1 MDIPDEPEPSDP
13 ELDPERWREY
23 PEVELNPALVARVQ
37 VMADAGLSLRVISG
51 MLEKEGILNAQGCP
65 YSPSSIKS
73 MVDSP
78 APDVETQARAIGITE
93 DAISLYRQGR
103 LTKEQLLTIPLKG

>member
-1 MDIPDEPEPSDP
+1 MHG
-13 ELDPERWREY
+13 L
-23 PEVELNPALVARVQ
+23 LVFVGNLAPGLASRV
-37 VMADAGLSLRVISG
+37 RVP
-51 MLEKEGILNAQGCP
+51 ILHCQP
-65 YSPSSIKS
+65 FSPSSIKS